1 MGFWSGLCS
10 AVSSAC
16 SVISSTV
23 SSIGSSIASAATSIA
38 SLGISLAAK
47 VSDAIKSV
55 GISLGIISP
64 GDTMEELGERAML
77 SDKKPEDFD
86 SINDYIDHL
95 RNNVVFDKEKFDSL
109 DEKDLLAR
117 SSIGASITLKG
128 INEKL
133 DATVTS
139 SFMAKVASQELETD
153 EIIGTIKAYK
163 EKELK
168 LDNYELYLNDELSL
182 DETTKHS
189 NALVDAYQKLE
200 PELSIEQIESKVM
213 GLSK

>member
-16 SVISSTV
+16 SAISSVV

-64 GDTMEELGERAML
+64 EDTMEELGERAML

-133 DATVTS
+133 DATVTP

>member
-16 SVISSTV
+16 SVISSAV

-55 GISLGIISP
+55 GISLGIINP
-64 GDTMEELGERAML
+64 EDTMEELGERAML
-77 SDKKPEDFD
+77 SDKKSEDFD

-95 RNNVVFDKEKFDSL
+95 RNNVVFDKEKFDNL

-133 DATVTS
+133 DATVTT
-139 SFMAKVASQELETD
+139 SFMAKVVSQELETD

-200 PELSIEQIESKVM
+200 PELSIEQIENKVM
-213 GLSK
+213 GLNK